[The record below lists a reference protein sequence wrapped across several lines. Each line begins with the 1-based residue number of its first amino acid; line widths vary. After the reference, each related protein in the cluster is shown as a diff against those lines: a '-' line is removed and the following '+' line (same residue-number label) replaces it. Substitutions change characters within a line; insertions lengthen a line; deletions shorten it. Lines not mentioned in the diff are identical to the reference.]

1 MHMKFALEMA
11 VRPTLLSILL
21 ASAFSAQAAQRVD
34 LEKTNMSVNGIAA
47 TTVHGLTG
55 LSNAELKALRSQT
68 FPTGTVVTRYQQ
80 LHQNVPV
87 WDEGVIETRTA
98 KNGVVAAAPTVS
110 GTMISDLASDLPSVK
125 PVLNEAAAL
134 RQAKASAGINGTTEN
149 DSVKLWIKL
158 DDKNIAKL
166 VYIVS
171 FVSHAGE
178 KPSRPTMMID
188 ANNGAIVAKWEG
200 LTHKDATGP
209 GGNQKTGQYEYGSQY
224 GFLKVTDNCTMD
236 SANVAAVNMNGGTT
250 GSTPFTFP
258 CSRNTFKA
266 INGAF
271 SPINDAYYF
280 GGVVFDMYNN
290 WLGVRPIRQKLLM
303 RVHYKTNYENAYW
316 DGSQMTFGDGATRF
330 YPLVSLD
337 VAAHEVSH
345 GFTEQNANLTY
356 SGQSGGMNEAFS
368 DMAGEAAEY
377 FMKGSNDF
385 LVGSDVFKATGALR
399 YMATPS
405 KDGKSIE
412 HASKYTS
419 GLDVHYSSGV
429 YNKAFYTLATTA
441 GWNTKMAFQV
451 MADANR
457 LYWKANETFN
467 NGACGV
473 EKAATA
479 RGYKTAD
486 VTAAFNVVGVSCA
499 GPVVVATPLTSGTP
513 VSGISLA
520 TGTSKLYSL
529 VVPSGKTSVTF
540 KLSGGT
546 GNGNI
551 YAKIGSAPT
560 TSSYTKRSAG
570 WNNTETI
577 TFTSPVAG
585 TYYLLVHASSAVSNT
600 SLTGT
605 IQ

>member
-1 MHMKFALEMA
+1 MELALYQV

-21 ASAFSAQAAQRVD
+21 ASAFGAQAAQRVD
-34 LEKTNMSVNGIAA
+34 LENTSFASNGIAA
-47 TTVHGLTG
+47 STVHGLTG
-55 LSNAELKALRSQT
+55 LSSTELKPLRSQT
-68 FPTGTVVTRYQQ
+68 FPTGTVVTRHQQ
-80 LHQNVPV
+80 FHQNIPV
-87 WDEGVIETRTA
+87 WGEGVVETREA
-98 KNGVVAAAPTVS
+98 KNGIVAVTPTLS
-110 GTMISDLASDLPSVK
+110 GTMLQNLASDLPSVK

-134 RQAKASAGINGTTEN
+134 RQAKATAGINGATEN
-149 DSVKLWIKL
+149 DSVKLWIKM

-166 VYIVS
+166 IYIVS
-171 FVSHAGE
+171 FVSHAGD

-188 ANNGAIVAKWEG
+188 ANNGAIISKWDG

-209 GGNQKTGQYEYGSQY
+209 GGNQKTGQYEYGTKY

-250 GSTPFTFP
+250 GSTPFTFA
-258 CSRNTFKA
+258 CSRNTYKA

-280 GGVVFDMYNN
+280 GGVVFAMYND

-316 DGSQMTFGDGATRF
+316 DGSQMTFGDGASTF

-337 VAAHEVSH
+337 VSAHEVSH
-345 GFTEQNANLTY
+345 GFTEQNSNLTY

-377 FMKGSNDF
+377 YMKGSNDF
-385 LVGSDVFKATGALR
+385 LVGSEVFKSGTALR

-419 GLDVHYSSGV
+419 SLDVHYSSGV
-429 YNKAFYTLATTA
+429 YNKAFYTLATSA

-457 LYWKANETFN
+457 LYWKASETFN

-479 RGYKTAD
+479 RGFKTAD
-486 VTAAFNVVGVSCA
+486 VTAAFNAVGVSCA
-499 GPVVVATPLTSGTP
+499 GPVVVATPLVNATP
-513 VSGISLA
+513 VTGISLA

-529 VVPSGKTSVTF
+529 VVPAGKTSVTF
-540 KLSGGT
+540 KLSGGS

-560 TSSYTKRSAG
+560 TASYTKRSAG

-577 TFTSPVAG
+577 TFSAPVAG
-585 TYYLLVHASSAVSNT
+585 TYYLLVHASSAVANT

-605 IQ
+605 Y